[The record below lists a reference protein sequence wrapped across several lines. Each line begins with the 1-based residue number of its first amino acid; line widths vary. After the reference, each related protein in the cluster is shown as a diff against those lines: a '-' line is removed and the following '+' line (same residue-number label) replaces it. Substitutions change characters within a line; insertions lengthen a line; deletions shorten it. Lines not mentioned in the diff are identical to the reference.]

1 MQILWDAEMKIIQI
15 ITGLGIGGAEKIV
28 SDLSE
33 KLVNNQHEVLIISL
47 TGDKLMKT
55 PSEVN
60 VIEMNMTKG
69 IVSIIKTYWG
79 VRKII
84 KEFNPDVVHS
94 HMFHANIFA
103 RLIRLTLPFKKL
115 ISTAHSNNEGG
126 SLRMLAYRLTD
137 SLAEISTNVS
147 EKAVNEFIAKKAS
160 KLGRMIPIY
169 NGVDTHKFCY
179 SSKNRRVMRE
189 LLNIP
194 DDARLIMTVGRLTEA
209 KDYPNLI
216 NAFASLECK
225 SSTYLAIIGDGE
237 LNSSLKELAINL
249 KVDSNIFWLGKQN
262 NIEEWLSAC
271 DLFVLSSVWEGFGIV
286 LAEAMACERI
296 VIATNVGG
304 VEEVVG
310 DANFLVPPSR
320 SDLLMH
326 KIKSILNL
334 NNEELL
340 HIGTLNRDRVQRNFS
355 IDNIVVQWESIYIN
369 TKGIS

>member
-1 MQILWDAEMKIIQI
+1 MKIIQI

-28 SDLSE
+28 SDLSG
-33 KLVNNQHEVLIISL
+33 KLANNQHDVLIISL

-103 RLIRLTLPFKKL
+103 RFIRLTLPFKKL

-126 SLRMLAYRLTD
+126 SLRMFAYRLTD
-137 SLAEISTNVS
+137 SLAELSTNVS
-147 EKAVNEFIAKKAS
+147 EKAVAEFIDKKAS
-160 KLGRMIPIY
+160 KPGRMVPIY
-169 NGVDTHKFCY
+169 NGVDTQKFYY
-179 SSKNRRVMRE
+179 SSENRTIMRTS
-189 LLNIP
+189 LNVP

-225 SSTYLAIIGDGE
+225 NSTYLAIIGDGE
-237 LNSSLKELAINL
+237 LNSSLKELAVSL
-249 KVDSNIFWLGKQN
+249 KVDNNIIWLGKQD
-262 NIEEWLSAC
+262 NIEKWLSAC

-286 LAEAMACERI
+286 LAEAMACERV

-320 SDLLMH
+320 PDLLMH
-326 KIKSILNL
+326 KIKAMLNL
-334 NNEELL
+334 DNEEFM
-340 HIGTLNRDRVQRNFS
+340 HIGMMNRHRIERKFS
-355 IDNIVVQWESIYIN
+355 IDNIVMQWESIYIN
-369 TKGIS
+369 TKVMS